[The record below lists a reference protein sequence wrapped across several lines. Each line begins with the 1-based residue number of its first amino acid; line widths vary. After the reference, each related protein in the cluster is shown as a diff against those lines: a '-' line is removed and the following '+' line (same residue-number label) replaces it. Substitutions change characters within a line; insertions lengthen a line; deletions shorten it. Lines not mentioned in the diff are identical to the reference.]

1 MNKVH
6 HNYIVI
12 FVNQD
17 LAPPPPPP
25 LPGQGRVLV
34 NLGYKELFKACICFS
49 GSFEILNLDTLN
61 T

>member
-17 LAPPPPPP
+17 LAPPPPP

-49 GSFEILNLDTLN
+49 GSFEILNLDT
-61 T
+61 

>member
-17 LAPPPPPP
+17 LAPP

>member
-49 GSFEILNLDTLN
+49 GSFEILILTR
-61 T
+61 